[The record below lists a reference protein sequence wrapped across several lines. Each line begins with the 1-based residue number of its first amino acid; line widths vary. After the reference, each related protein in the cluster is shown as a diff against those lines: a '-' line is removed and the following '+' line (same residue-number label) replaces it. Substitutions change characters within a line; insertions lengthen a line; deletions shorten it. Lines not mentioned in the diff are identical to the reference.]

1 LKSTDLHSLATAT
14 PTISPVDSQTLSV
27 SRSQVTQQP
36 SSDHNPWLSRDGP
49 PPHTALKKNEV
60 AVSKDS
66 TSAVKA
72 KNKLRKRQK
81 ETKDEVAKVQDDGV
95 VEISPADL
103 LVATFKVSQ
112 QSQPAEDSSDG
123 DGEIEEQE
131 ERLKRKG
138 KNPGRTH
145 HAFQQRE
152 LVTRAFAGDNVV
164 EVCGNPVSIWDKF

>member
-1 LKSTDLHSLATAT
+1 M
-14 PTISPVDSQTLSV
+14 SPVGSQTLSV
-27 SRSQVTQQP
+27 TQSQVSQQP
-36 SSDHNPWLSRDGP
+36 SRDHNPWLCRDDP
-49 PPHTALKKNEV
+49 PQRTAPKKNEV

-72 KNKLRKRQK
+72 KNKLRKRQR

-95 VEISPADL
+95 LEISPEDL
-103 LVATFKVSQ
+103 LVASFKERRQ
-112 QSQPAEDSSDG
+112 AQPPEDSSDG
-123 DGEIEEQE
+123 DGEVEEQE

-138 KNPGRTH
+138 KHPGKTY

-164 EVCGNPVSIWDKF
+164 EVCRNLVSIWCNY